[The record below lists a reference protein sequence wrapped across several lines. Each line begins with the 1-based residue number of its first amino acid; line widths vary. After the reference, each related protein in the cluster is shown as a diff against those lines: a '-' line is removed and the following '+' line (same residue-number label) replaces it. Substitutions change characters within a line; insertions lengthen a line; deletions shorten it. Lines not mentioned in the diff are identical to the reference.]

1 MNGPVLRDIQLP
13 HASWWPPAP
22 GWWLLAGALLLLAT
36 GIALWLRRCARRG
49 PLRAALRE
57 IDALEAVHARDAD
70 DSRLVDGA
78 SRLMRRIALR
88 VAPEVGA
95 QTGEAWRV
103 FVRRYARDPATM
115 ETLDRLDVARF
126 RSRPEVDASAML
138 SALRSWCADALRGRV
153 AKHADTRA
161 SIRQVPSA

>member
-1 MNGPVLRDIQLP
+1 MNGPVLRDIHLP

-88 VAPEVGA
+88 VAPVAGA
-95 QTGEAWRV
+95 QTGEAWRA
-103 FVRRYARDPATM
+103 FVRRYARDAATM

-138 SALRSWCADALRGRV
+138 SALRSWCTDALRGRV